1 MGWYFRGFC
10 FLESRSSTME
20 SSKRSAKAEFWQHA
34 LQQFVESKLCVTDF
48 CSQKGLSVPS
58 FYQWKRKLLSPDK
71 TPPVSAMVPVRII
84 PSNPTPSP
92 QPIQIVTPSGFSIR
106 VDSSMPSTQ
115 LARLIAAIE
124 AGSRGESC

>member
-1 MGWYFRGFC
+1 V
-10 FLESRSSTME
+10 E
-20 SSKRSAKAEFWQHA
+20 SSKRSSRAEFWQDVI
-34 LQQFVESKLCVTDF
+34 QQFVDSKLSIIDF

-58 FYQWKRKLLSPDK
+58 FYQWKRKLLPPDK

-84 PSNPTPSP
+84 PANLTPSP
-92 QPIQIVTPSGFSIR
+92 QPIQIMTPSGFTIR

-115 LARLIAAIE
+115 LTQLIAAIE

>member
-1 MGWYFRGFC
+1 
-10 FLESRSSTME
+10 ME
-20 SSKRSAKAEFWQHA
+20 SSKRSSRVEFWQDV
-34 LQQFVESKLCVTDF
+34 LKQFVDSKLSVIDF

-58 FYQWKRKLLSPDK
+58 FYQWKRKLLPPPAK

-92 QPIQIVTPSGFSIR
+92 QPIQIMTPSGFTIR
-106 VDSSMPSTQ
+106 IDSSMHSTQ
-115 LARLIAAIE
+115 LTQLIAAIE